1 MSDIVIPDEIDR
13 LKPLAEVVGRDE
25 RWRVLGNRSLEQHH
39 SLVARYSLHG
49 GVPSTVIQHFENA
62 KNTWLYAFFS
72 YRLLHVSLMQLH
84 VAGEAAVKE
93 RAKCAGINTKG
104 KVLNDLLNFAL
115 ERRWLL
121 DVNFEVTA
129 DRPKREAEHLEML
142 RFMGV
147 EHEPFVGPLHEQD
160 YAKGLVAAF
169 RSIRN
174 ALAHGEVILK
184 PNVSWEFLA
193 VRDLINQLFPASG
206 D

>member
-1 MSDIVIPDEIDR
+1 MLEEIDR
-13 LKPLAEVVGRDE
+13 LKPLAEVVDRDE
-25 RWRVLGNRSLEQHH
+25 RWRIFGNRSLEQHH
-39 SLVARYSLHG
+39 GLVAGYALHG
-49 GVPSTVIQHFENA
+49 GVPSTVVQHFENA

-72 YRLLHVSLMQLH
+72 YRLLHVALVQLH

-104 KVLNDLLNFAL
+104 KALNDLLNLAL

-129 DRPKREAEHLEML
+129 DRAKDEAEHLETL
-142 RFMGV
+142 RFMGIKR
-147 EHEPFVGPLHEQD
+147 EPFIGPLHEQD

-174 ALAHGEVILK
+174 TLAHGEVILK

-193 VRDLINQLFPASG
+193 VRDLINQLFPPSG
-206 D
+206 A